1 MTPEEKTLYV
11 KLAYQYYQ
19 NKDYKKAISLYEQ
32 LAEAEKDDFNILNM
46 LGDAYLKA
54 EMKEK
59 AADAYINCISVLESK
74 GQLMKII
81 KLCKKIIKTFPDDP
95 RLKNKLKTTLR
106 LLVREAEKKTL
117 QHEYKEAREIYEE
130 IKDFESEEFPVSVKL
145 KELNEDEEKYKAR
158 EKHLAEQQNMAKV
171 EPSNELLEKFEKMAQ
186 NYLDNE
192 DYDGAVE
199 TYITA
204 LKLSPGN
211 QDLRKKL
218 HDVYRLIAKKAEG
231 EQVWQNIDMS
241 SADKIEEAKR
251 KAAEERRMKIIQEEE
266 ERARRLLEEELKIQK
281 EYEAKE
287 MEIIQKAGEE
297 LKQKLEEAHKKEK
310 LKEEEIQRI
319 MKEQEAKKRELLEK
333 IKKEAIEKWKKQ
345 KEAIQGKESTSE
357 SKVVETPAFL
367 QNEIKTQKANLMDT
381 LKKTYEIPQ
390 IGKEVNDKK
399 DIKPTID
406 IHKKEE
412 KEYKKQESNIFTNK
426 EIKEENIVD
435 DIGEVESKSQDDI
448 IVNDETLDSLI
459 TTAFIYISQ
468 NVFKEAMRI
477 YNKLVEK
484 YPDHPEVKQIIQEIS
499 KRQGN

>member
-59 AADAYINCISVLESK
+59 AADAYINGISVLESK
-74 GQLMKII
+74 GQLIKII

-106 LLVREAEKKTL
+106 LLIRDAEKKTL

-130 IKDFESEEFPVSVKL
+130 IKDFDSEEFPVIIKL
-145 KELNEDEEKYKAR
+145 KELNEEEEKYKAR
-158 EKHLAEQQNMAKV
+158 EKQIAEQNMAKV
-171 EPSNELLEKFEKMAQ
+171 EQRNELLEKFEKMAQ

-204 LKLSPGN
+204 LKLSPDN
-211 QDLRKKL
+211 QDLRRKL
-218 HDVYRLIAKKAEG
+218 HDVYRLIARKAEG
-231 EQVWQNIDMS
+231 EQVWQKIDMS
-241 SADKIEEAKR
+241 PAEKIEEAKR

-281 EYEAKE
+281 EYEEKE

-333 IKKEAIEKWKKQ
+333 IKREAIEKWKKQ
-345 KEAIQGKESTSE
+345 KEAIQGKENTSE
-357 SKVVETPAFL
+357 TKIVETPAFL
-367 QNEIKTQKANLMDT
+367 QNETKTQKADLMDT

-390 IGKEVNDKK
+390 IGKEVNDKM
-399 DIKPTID
+399 DIKPSID
-406 IHKKEE
+406 IQKKEE
-412 KEYKKQESNIFTNK
+412 KESKKQESNILANTD
-426 EIKEENIVD
+426 IKDEHIID
-435 DIGEVESKSQDDI
+435 DIGEVEKKPQDDI

-484 YPDHPEVKQIIQEIS
+484 YPNHPEVKQIIQEIS